1 MPMGSPLG
9 LVAGSG
15 RLPFEVAEAARER
28 GESVAIVAIEDNT
41 DPAIESYGDP
51 VIWIAAGELGRLIE
65 FLKGVRAREVI
76 FAGAVAKREM
86 LRDPA
91 RLRPDARALAAL
103 SRLEGRGDDAI
114 LRAVARELESEG
126 LSVIDST
133 RHLADRLTPVGSLTP
148 GEVDAALAADL
159 ALGMRV
165 ARALGAEDVGQSVVV
180 REGVVLAVEALEG
193 TDAAIRRGA
202 ELGGPGAV
210 VVKTSKPHQDLRFDV
225 PAIGPATVEV
235 AAGAALRAIGLEA
248 GRTLVL
254 DRERTLRQA
263 SEHGIAVVGLDPNAP
278 VGRQEGA

>member
-1 MPMGSPLG
+1 
-9 LVAGSG
+9 
-15 RLPFEVAEAARER
+15 
-28 GESVAIVAIEDNT
+28 
-41 DPAIESYGDP
+41 
-51 VIWIAAGELGRLIE
+51 
-65 FLKGVRAREVI
+65 VRAREVI

-133 RHLADRLTPVGSLTP
+133 RHLADRLTPVGPLTP
-148 GEVDAALAADL
+148 GELDAALAVDL

-180 REGVVLAVEALEG
+180 REGVVLAVEA
-193 TDAAIRRGA
+193 
-202 ELGGPGAV
+202 
-210 VVKTSKPHQDLRFDV
+210 KTSKPHQDLRFDV

-263 SEHGIAVVGLDPNAP
+263 SEHGIAVVGLDPDAAVGQAP
-278 VGRQEGA
+278 PGRQEGV